1 MFYIGDAVNMVN
13 IIPHMDEYRYPCP
26 VAKHFGGVKLPS
38 TVTFMLPTMTNKT
51 ESNDADMFVMPFE
64 GGLAK
69 ISCETVSPMHTSSAS

>member
-1 MFYIGDAVNMVN
+1 MFYTGDTVNMVS
-13 IIPHMDEYRYPCP
+13 ITPHMDEYRYACP
-26 VAKHFGGVKLPS
+26 VAQHFGGVKLPS